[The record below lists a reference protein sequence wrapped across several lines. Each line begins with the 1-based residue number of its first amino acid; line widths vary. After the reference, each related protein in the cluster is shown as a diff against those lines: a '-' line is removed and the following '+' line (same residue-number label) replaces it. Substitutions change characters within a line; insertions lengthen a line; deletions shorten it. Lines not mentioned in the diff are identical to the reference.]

1 MENQSIKIMT
11 DIGEI
16 CVQMKTELSCDAYTY
31 TVEVKSPDHPISD
44 HQTNSIR
51 LADNISVPS
60 ALIWQHYQLAHRGNL
75 VIRSGFGLL
84 GCYGDLYQQAIA
96 EHNLPRRPESDTEH
110 ASGCVE
116 LVKSFASHYPDLLP
130 PNSYRRAENLMKYHD
145 IGENQYGDR
154 PDDGTQNKREKDYS
168 ELLGFAST
176 AALLDPNERKVL
188 IEDFIR
194 FQHPLSKN
202 FTDEERQLAQFARL
216 IDKGETILSGLIYEK
231 NGHGGTFRKKAHWH
245 TISEQDKFYLQHTG
259 GDDSLVSVWSA
270 HFIHKYHNYQ
280 YFEQIF
286 EVLKAAVIDV
296 RGEWFPWYENFC
308 AEFDIQPGKP

>member
-16 CVQMKTELSCDAYTY
+16 CVQMRTELSCDAYTY

-51 LADNISVPS
+51 LADIISVPS
-60 ALIWQHYQLAHRGNL
+60 ALIWQHYQLAHQGNL

-130 PNSYRRAENLMKYHD
+130 PNSYRRAENLLKYHD

-154 PDDGTQNKREKDYS
+154 PDDGTQDKPKKNRE
-168 ELLGFAST
+168 ELLSFVGAVY
-176 AALLDPNERKVL
+176 PNPQDREQL

-202 FTDEERQLAQFARL
+202 FTNEERQLAQFSCL
-216 IDKGETILSGLIYEK
+216 IDKVEAILSGIIYEK
-231 NGHGGTFRKKAHWH
+231 NGCSGDFQHKASWH
-245 TISEQDKFYLQHTG
+245 TVSKQDKFFLERTAP
-259 GDDSLVSVWSA
+259 DDSLVAAWSA
-270 HFIHKYHNYQ
+270 HFIYDYHEYE
-280 YFEQIF
+280 FFDIVL

-296 RGEWFPWYENFC
+296 RGEWFPWYENLC
-308 AEFDIQPGKP
+308 AEFDIQSDKP